1 MASKVVL
8 KNTTKLSL
16 NERFTAYRQQAE
28 ASALRAAAAAA
39 AAPSVPQASLRNVR
53 LAQQMASRPTV
64 LAALRLRKGPLPPAL
79 GGMPVG
85 AGGYMLP
92 PHSPS
97 PMMAERAAAM
107 PLGAW
112 VLHRSVRQRL
122 GPLSGGVKARL
133 GIRPFH
139 PAGLLLRSRLG
150 LRPLHANGTAPPRN
164 NPQARRNRGAA
175 RTYYRQPRANG
186 TLRGQFRPR
195 NRNRNRRRR
204 RGGGGGGQLQQQQQQ
219 QLAAAAAAGATNG
232 QLGQTDRRQLDQQLE
247 AYMART
253 RSHLDA
259 ELDAY
264 MAQASG
270 GAGSA

>member
-39 AAPSVPQASLRNVR
+39 AAPSVPQPSLRNVR

-64 LAALRLRKGPLPPAL
+64 LAALRLRKGPLPPVL

-92 PHSPS
+92 PHSSSSSHS
-97 PMMAERAAAM
+97 PMMERAAM

-150 LRPLHANGTAPPRN
+150 LRPLHANGTAPRN
-164 NPQARRNRGAA
+164 SPQARRNRGAA
-175 RTYYRQPRANG
+175 RAYYRQPRANG

-204 RGGGGGGQLQQQQQQ
+204 GGGGGGGQLQQ

-232 QLGQTDRRQLDQQLE
+232 QLGQGDRRQLDQQLE

-270 GAGSA
+270 GGAGGSA

>member
-39 AAPSVPQASLRNVR
+39 AAPSVPQPSLRNVR
-53 LAQQMASRPTV
+53 LAQQMATRPTV
-64 LAALRLRKGPLPPAL
+64 LAALRLRKGPPPAVLSGLVGSGGGGGYLLPPP
-79 GGMPVG
+79 GGSPV
-85 AGGYMLP
+85 
-92 PHSPS
+92 
-97 PMMAERAAAM
+97 MMSERAGM

-133 GIRPFH
+133 GLRPFH

-150 LRPLHANGTAPPRN
+150 LRPLHANGTSQGTPTRT
-164 NPQARRNRGAA
+164 RNRGAA
-175 RTYYRQPRANG
+175 RAYYRQPRTNG
-186 TLRGQFRPR
+186 TLRGQFR
-195 NRNRNRRRR
+195 R
-204 RGGGGGGQLQQQQQQ
+204 RGGRQLLQQQQ
-219 QLAAAAAAGATNG
+219 AAAAAASNG
-232 QLGQTDRRQLDQQLE
+232 QLDPVDRRQLDQQLE

-264 MAQASG
+264 MAQASST
-270 GAGSA
+270 GSG

>member
-39 AAPSVPQASLRNVR
+39 AAPSVPQPSLRNVR
-53 LAQQMASRPTV
+53 LAQQMATRPTV
-64 LAALRLRKGPLPPAL
+64 LAALRLRKGPPPAVLSGLVGSGGGGGYLLPPP
-79 GGMPVG
+79 GGSPV
-85 AGGYMLP
+85 
-92 PHSPS
+92 
-97 PMMAERAAAM
+97 MMSERAGV

-133 GIRPFH
+133 GLRPFH

-150 LRPLHANGTAPPRN
+150 LRPLHANGTAQGTPTRT
-164 NPQARRNRGAA
+164 RNRGAA
-175 RTYYRQPRANG
+175 RAYYRQPRTNG

-204 RGGGGGGQLQQQQQQ
+204 GGRQLLQQQQ
-219 QLAAAAAAGATNG
+219 AAAAAAASNG
-232 QLGQTDRRQLDQQLE
+232 QLDPVDRRQLDQQLE

-264 MAQASG
+264 MAQASST
-270 GAGSA
+270 GSG

>member
-28 ASALRAAAAAA
+28 ATALRAAAAAA

-64 LAALRLRKGPLPPAL
+64 LAALRLRKGAPPPPPVL
-79 GGMPVG
+79 GGM
-85 AGGYMLP
+85 AGGYHLLP
-92 PHSPS
+92 PPASPA
-97 PMMAERAAAM
+97 MMSERGGV

-133 GIRPFH
+133 GLRPFH

-150 LRPLHANGTAPPRN
+150 LRPLHHAGGSQGAPGRS
-164 NPQARRNRGAA
+164 RNRGAA
-175 RTYYRQPRANG
+175 RAYYRQPRANG

-204 RGGGGGGQLQQQQQQ
+204 GGRQLLQQ
-219 QLAAAAAAGATNG
+219 AAAAANSNG
-232 QLGQTDRRQLDQQLE
+232 QPDQTTDRRQLDQQLE

-264 MAQASG
+264 MAQASVG
-270 GAGSA
+270 GGSG